1 MLKTIKSNLKLAQ
14 HRMVQLANKKRSER
28 IFTIGDSVYLKLQP
42 YRQQTVSRRASHKLA
57 AKCYGP
63 YQIMERIGVVAYR
76 LSLPSSSAVH
86 PVFHVS
92 QLKQHVGHKIVYDD
106 LPVPHPELRLQPQA
120 ILDRRMVRH
129 HNQAATQVLIH
140 WKTLSPSEATC
151 EFAEDLRLRYPQLF
165 LEDKEHF

>member
-1 MLKTIKSNLKLAQ
+1 
-14 HRMVQLANKKRSER
+14 MVQLANKKRSER
-28 IFTIGDSVYLKLQP
+28 IFMVGDWVYLKLQP

-57 AKCYGP
+57 AKYYGP

-106 LPVPHPELRLQPQA
+106 WPVPHPEPGLQPQA

-140 WKTLSPSEATC
+140 WKTLSPSEATW
-151 EFAEDLRLRYPQLF
+151 EFAEDLRLRYPDLF